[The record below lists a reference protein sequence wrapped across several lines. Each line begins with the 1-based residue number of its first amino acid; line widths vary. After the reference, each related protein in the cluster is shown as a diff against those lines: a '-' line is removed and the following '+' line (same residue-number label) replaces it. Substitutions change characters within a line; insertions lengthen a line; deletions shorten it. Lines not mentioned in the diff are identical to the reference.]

1 MAWVYGIDPAQGGAV
16 AVLVV
21 VVVLILMG
29 LLVPRRTMV
38 DRVADKLA
46 QIRDLTAERDAWRAA
61 HRVSE
66 EARGLAQD
74 QVRQLLEV
82 TRTTDRVLT
91 AISSP
96 QAGQGVNARALD
108 PSGTPAP

>member
-1 MAWVYGIDPAQGGAV
+1 MYGIDPAQGGAV

-21 VVVLILMG
+21 VVLLILWG
-29 LLVPRRTMV
+29 KLVPRRTMA
-38 DRVADKLA
+38 DRIADKQL
-46 QIRDLTAERDAWRAA
+46 QIQALTAERDAWRAA

-91 AISSP
+91 AIASP
-96 QAGQGVNARALD
+96 AGGQGVSARAVD
-108 PSGTPAP
+108 PSPTL

>member
-1 MAWVYGIDPAQGGAV
+1 MRVYGIDPAQGGAV

-21 VVVLILMG
+21 VVVLILLG
-29 LLVPRRTMV
+29 KLVPRRTMQ
-38 DRVADKLA
+38 DRIADLLL
-46 QIRDLTAERDAWRAA
+46 RVGDLTAERDAWKAA

-91 AISSP
+91 AISAAP
-96 QAGQGVNARALD
+96 QGQGVNARAVD
-108 PSGTPAP
+108 PQGTSSS